1 MVLDEVERERERE
14 QNDADADDEGGEF
27 FLLVVVRAPPCAP
40 LLRERAALYLWHV
53 RSLIRDAEAKE
64 EEVEEREKANPQRSK
79 VFLLPPQHL
88 KKKKSKPHHHHHQ
101 LFVSSGLQSQ
111 SLVKEPSLSDDMG
124 LFLQKTNIIR
134 DYLEDICE
142 EPAPRM
148 FWPAEIWGRYA
159 ASLDEFK
166 EREAA
171 PAALA
176 CLNHMVADA
185 MRHALPALTYMER
198 VTDPRVFR
206 FCAIPQLMAAATL
219 SLCYDNHGVFEGV
232 VKMRR
237 GETAIVLLRTRSM
250 EDVYLGFA
258 RFARQIAEKAKKIS
272 SSSNSSRSS
281 GGGGSQ
287 QRRQRDPTASLA
299 IERAQEIEAACARGL
314 GLKPGQPI
322 PGLDG
327 RLVEAGGVLTPVH
340 AAVLIA
346 VAALAVRAAASH
358 PGGIAAFLASSSST
372 KWIGLFGG
380 LAESPS
386 MVGAW
391 LATGVV
397 LATIAAAVAPRLLS
411 FGA

>member
-1 MVLDEVERERERE
+1 M
-14 QNDADADDEGGEF
+14 
-27 FLLVVVRAPPCAP
+27 
-40 LLRERAALYLWHV
+40 
-53 RSLIRDAEAKE
+53 
-64 EEVEEREKANPQRSK
+64 
-79 VFLLPPQHL
+79 
-88 KKKKSKPHHHHHQ
+88 
-101 LFVSSGLQSQ
+101 SSGLQSPP
-111 SLVKEPSLSDDMG
+111 LAKEPGLSNDMG

-159 ASLDEFK
+159 ASLDEFR

-185 MRHALPALTYMER
+185 MRHALPALTYMEK
-198 VTDPRVFR
+198 VSDPRVFR

-219 SLCYDNHGVFEGV
+219 ALCYDNHGVFEGV

-237 GETAIVLLRTRSM
+237 GETAVVLLRTRTM

-258 RFARQIAEKAKKIS
+258 RFAREIASKAKRISGSSNTS
-272 SSSNSSRSS
+272 SSA
-281 GGGGSQ
+281 GTSQ
-287 QRRQRDPTASLA
+287 RHERRQRDPTAHLV

-322 PGLDG
+322 PGIDG
-327 RLVEAGGVLTPVH
+327 RLLSESGGVLTPVH

-358 PGGIAAFLASSSST
+358 PGGIAAFLEASPAT
-372 KWIGLFGG
+372 KWGGLFGG
-380 LAESPS
+380 LAETPS

-391 LATGVV
+391 IATGVV
-397 LATIAAAVAPRLLS
+397 VATIAAAVAPRLLS

>member
-1 MVLDEVERERERE
+1 M
-14 QNDADADDEGGEF
+14 F
-27 FLLVVVRAPPCAP
+27 T
-40 LLRERAALYLWHV
+40 W
-53 RSLIRDAEAKE
+53 
-64 EEVEEREKANPQRSK
+64 NP
-79 VFLLPPQHL
+79 
-88 KKKKSKPHHHHHQ
+88 KKKTKKNFQ

-111 SLVKEPSLSDDMG
+111 SLAKEPSLSNDMG

-166 EREAA
+166 EKEAT

-176 CLNHMVADA
+176 CLNHMVTDA

-237 GETAIVLLRTRSM
+237 GETAVVLLRTRTM

-258 RFARQIAEKAKKIS
+258 RFARAITKTAKRIS
-272 SSSNSSRSS
+272 SRNNSCSSKEAT
-281 GGGGSQ
+281 SQ
-287 QRRQRDPTASLA
+287 GRQRDPTASLA

-327 RLVEAGGVLTPVH
+327 RLAESGGVLTPVH

-358 PGGIAAFLASSSST
+358 PGGFAAFLASSPAT
-372 KWIGLFGG
+372 KWGGLFGG
-380 LAESPS
+380 LSESPS

-397 LATIAAAVAPRLLS
+397 VATIAAAVAPRLLS
-411 FGA
+411 FGN

>member
-1 MVLDEVERERERE
+1 
-14 QNDADADDEGGEF
+14 
-27 FLLVVVRAPPCAP
+27 
-40 LLRERAALYLWHV
+40 
-53 RSLIRDAEAKE
+53 
-64 EEVEEREKANPQRSK
+64 
-79 VFLLPPQHL
+79 
-88 KKKKSKPHHHHHQ
+88 
-101 LFVSSGLQSQ
+101 
-111 SLVKEPSLSDDMG
+111 
-124 LFLQKTNIIR
+124 
-134 DYLEDICE
+134 
-142 EPAPRM
+142 M

-166 EREAA
+166 EKEAA

-176 CLNHMVADA
+176 CLNHMVTDA

-198 VTDPRVFR
+198 VADPRVFR

-237 GETAIVLLRTRSM
+237 GETAVVLLRTRSM
-250 EDVYLGFA
+250 EDVYVGFA
-258 RFARQIAEKAKKIS
+258 RFARQITEKAKKIS
-272 SSSNSSRSS
+272 TSSSSRSS
-281 GGGGSQ
+281 SSTGGGARHQ
-287 QRRQRDPTASLA
+287 WRQRDPTASLA

-322 PGLDG
+322 PGVDG
-327 RLVEAGGVLTPVH
+327 TLAEAGGILTPVH

-346 VAALAVRAAASH
+346 VAALAVRAAAAH
-358 PGGIAAFLASSSST
+358 PGGIAAFLASSPST
-372 KWIGLFGG
+372 KWSGLFGG

-397 LATIAAAVAPRLLS
+397 VATIAAAVAPRLLS

>member
-1 MVLDEVERERERE
+1 
-14 QNDADADDEGGEF
+14 
-27 FLLVVVRAPPCAP
+27 
-40 LLRERAALYLWHV
+40 
-53 RSLIRDAEAKE
+53 
-64 EEVEEREKANPQRSK
+64 
-79 VFLLPPQHL
+79 
-88 KKKKSKPHHHHHQ
+88 
-101 LFVSSGLQSQ
+101 
-111 SLVKEPSLSDDMG
+111 MG

-166 EREAA
+166 EKEAT

-176 CLNHMVADA
+176 CLNHMVTDA

-237 GETAIVLLRTRSM
+237 GETAVVLLRTRTM

-258 RFARQIAEKAKKIS
+258 RFARQITQTAKRIGSS
-272 SSSNSSRSS
+272 SSSNSS
-281 GGGGSQ
+281 GNKGAH
-287 QRRQRDPTASLA
+287 QRQQRDPTASLA
-299 IERAQEIEAACARGL
+299 MERAQEIEAACARGL

-327 RLVEAGGVLTPVH
+327 RLAEAGGVLTPVH

-358 PGGIAAFLASSSST
+358 PGGIAAFLASSPET
-372 KWIGLFGG
+372 KWGGLFGG
-380 LAESPS
+380 LGEAPS

-391 LATGVV
+391 VATGLVV
-397 LATIAAAVAPRLLS
+397 ATIAAAVAPRLLS
-411 FGA
+411 FGS

>member
-1 MVLDEVERERERE
+1 
-14 QNDADADDEGGEF
+14 
-27 FLLVVVRAPPCAP
+27 
-40 LLRERAALYLWHV
+40 
-53 RSLIRDAEAKE
+53 
-64 EEVEEREKANPQRSK
+64 
-79 VFLLPPQHL
+79 
-88 KKKKSKPHHHHHQ
+88 
-101 LFVSSGLQSQ
+101 
-111 SLVKEPSLSDDMG
+111 MG

-159 ASLDEFK
+159 ASLDEFR

-237 GETAIVLLRTRSM
+237 GETAVVLLRTRTM

-258 RFARQIAEKAKKIS
+258 RFAREITLKAKRIS
-272 SSSNSSRSS
+272 SSSSSSS
-281 GGGGSQ
+281 SATSQKHHQ

-327 RLVEAGGVLTPVH
+327 RLAEAGGVLTPVH

-358 PGGIAAFLASSSST
+358 PGGIAAFLESSPAT
-372 KWIGLFGG
+372 KWGGLFGG
-380 LAESPS
+380 LSESPS

-397 LATIAAAVAPRLLS
+397 VATIAAAVAPRLLS

>member
-1 MVLDEVERERERE
+1 
-14 QNDADADDEGGEF
+14 
-27 FLLVVVRAPPCAP
+27 
-40 LLRERAALYLWHV
+40 
-53 RSLIRDAEAKE
+53 
-64 EEVEEREKANPQRSK
+64 
-79 VFLLPPQHL
+79 
-88 KKKKSKPHHHHHQ
+88 
-101 LFVSSGLQSQ
+101 
-111 SLVKEPSLSDDMG
+111 MG

-166 EREAA
+166 EKGAA

-176 CLNHMVADA
+176 CLNHMVTDA

-237 GETAIVLLRTRSM
+237 GETAVVLLRTRTM

-258 RFARQIAEKAKKIS
+258 RFARAITQTAKRINKS
-272 SSSNSSRSS
+272 SSLSNSAASTT
-281 GGGGSQ
+281 

-327 RLVEAGGVLTPVH
+327 RLAEAGGVLTPVH

-346 VAALAVRAAASH
+346 VAALAVRAAAAH
-358 PGGIAAFLASSSST
+358 PGGIAAYLASSPST
-372 KWIGLFGG
+372 KWGGLFGG
-380 LAESPS
+380 LSESPS

-397 LATIAAAVAPRLLS
+397 VATIAAAVAPRLLS
-411 FGA
+411 G

>member
-1 MVLDEVERERERE
+1 
-14 QNDADADDEGGEF
+14 
-27 FLLVVVRAPPCAP
+27 
-40 LLRERAALYLWHV
+40 
-53 RSLIRDAEAKE
+53 
-64 EEVEEREKANPQRSK
+64 
-79 VFLLPPQHL
+79 
-88 KKKKSKPHHHHHQ
+88 
-101 LFVSSGLQSQ
+101 
-111 SLVKEPSLSDDMG
+111 MG

-134 DYLEDICE
+134 DYLEDICV

-166 EREAA
+166 EKGAA

-176 CLNHMVADA
+176 CLNHMVTDA

-237 GETAIVLLRTRSM
+237 GETTVVLLRTRTM

-258 RFARQIAEKAKKIS
+258 RFARAITQTAKRINKS
-272 SSSNSSRSS
+272 SSLSNSAASTT
-281 GGGGSQ
+281 

-327 RLVEAGGVLTPVH
+327 RLAEAGGVLTPVH

-346 VAALAVRAAASH
+346 VAALAVRAAAAH
-358 PGGIAAFLASSSST
+358 PGGIAAFLASSPST
-372 KWIGLFGG
+372 KWGGLFGG
-380 LAESPS
+380 LSEAPS

-397 LATIAAAVAPRLLS
+397 VATIAAAVAPRLLS
-411 FGA
+411 G